1 MAALLLAATGV
12 SAGLAVRAHRA
23 EVRAR
28 EQAATARNVSDF
40 LWRELLKRLTPWSHT
55 NAGVSLREAFES
67 AAGRIDYRLSRQPL
81 AEASVRF
88 VFGKTYAGLWEYAA
102 AESNLIRAVEL
113 QRRHGGAPD
122 EPLAEFLSQLAE
134 LRVHQGRLAQAE
146 PLYREAADIFAR
158 RLGDTHRD
166 AVSAAAKLA
175 SVQARRLPPAEA
187 EPLLRHHLE
196 RTTRFVAA
204 DHYVARQTLNQL
216 GELRRDA
223 GNLDAAHDLFAQA
236 HRLTVTEEGEF
247 SAGAMWGLE
256 LMAQARA
263 RQRQYA
269 EAEQMLRH
277 VVATRART
285 ISPDHPRRAR
295 EPEAADP
302 RRAPAATPLRR
313 RRAVAAGGGGD
324 GPAHACRFPS
334 RAGCRPGGGSG
345 GVARRGRRARV
356 RALRAAGGRA
366 PRRCDEGGLRAR
378 AGRSLNRRESAHSH
392 RVRSP

>member
-1 MAALLLAATGV
+1 MAPLINNLNPDLDLAQPREGPLRTGLGLCLGHEQAAFLRRACAGDPARLERIQALLLADSAAPQFLPPWPGLPAKDPDRRYATVSGLAADLQRFLNHEPVTARASTLRYQLAKLYRRKRKTVVTALAMAALLLAATGV
-12 SAGLAVRAHRA
+12 STGLAVRAHRA

-67 AAGRIDYRLSRQPL
+67 AAERIDYRLSRQPL
-81 AEASVRF
+81 AEAPVRF

-102 AESNLIRAVEL
+102 AESNLVRALEL
-113 QRRHGGAPD
+113 QRRHGGASD

-134 LRVHQGRLAQAE
+134 LRMHQGRLAQAE

-187 EPLLRHHLE
+187 EPLLQHHLE

-236 HRLTVTEEGEF
+236 HRLTV
-247 SAGAMWGLE
+247 AAKAMPIIAASRSQGL
-256 LMAQARA
+256 
-263 RQRQYA
+263 
-269 EAEQMLRH
+269 
-277 VVATRART
+277 
-285 ISPDHPRRAR
+285 
-295 EPEAADP
+295 
-302 RRAPAATPLRR
+302 
-313 RRAVAAGGGGD
+313 G
-324 GPAHACRFPS
+324 
-334 RAGCRPGGGSG
+334 
-345 GVARRGRRARV
+345 
-356 RALRAAGGRA
+356 
-366 PRRCDEGGLRAR
+366 
-378 AGRSLNRRESAHSH
+378 
-392 RVRSP
+392 